1 MGEEII
7 ARADGR
13 KYSELRKIKII
24 PDYIIHPKGSVLIE
38 FGNTKVICTASVVD
52 KVPPFLKGKGQGWI
66 TAEYSMIPGATG
78 ERNQREAALIAKKIK
93 KSKVVAYEE
102 LGTEAVR
109 ELYVEEMPLIVINDC
124 YGRDLYEEGVAKWEK
139 K

>member
-1 MGEEII
+1 MIG
-7 ARADGR
+7 
-13 KYSELRKIKII
+13 
-24 PDYIIHPKGSVLIE
+24 KGKRDK
-38 FGNTKVICTASVVD
+38 NVVD
-52 KVPPFLKGKGQGWI
+52 ACVSFGSI
-66 TAEYSMIPGATG
+66 YFGATG
-78 ERNQREAALIAKKIK
+78 GAAALIAKKIK